1 MAYTRQ
7 DTINLR
13 LRLIVDPK
21 KFLDLAQALA
31 FDSPLAAKLRTA
43 TSRAY
48 YAAYGVSAQT
58 LDSMGFPILKS
69 GNGHSQVQAYFGNS
83 ENDEL
88 KKVGSELG
96 SLQTN
101 RNHADYRLDD
111 LKAETAS
118 NVKAHVMQAKRI
130 IDTLERCCAGSER
143 PKIIKAMKAYDQ
155 LIKRAARNE

>member
-1 MAYTRQ
+1 M
-7 DTINLR
+7 N
-13 LRLIVDPK
+13 PK

-31 FDSPLAAKLRTA
+31 FDSPHAAKLRTA

-58 LDSMGFPILKS
+58 LDSMGFSVLKS
-69 GNGHSQVQAYFGNS
+69 GSGHAQVQAYFGNS

-88 KKVGSELG
+88 KKIGSELG

-111 LKAETAS
+111 LKAENPN
-118 NVKAHVMQAKRI
+118 NVKAHVIQAKRI
-130 IDTLERCCAGSER
+130 IDMLERCCTEPER
-143 PKIIKAMKAYDQ
+143 LKIIKA
-155 LIKRAARNE
+155 